1 MPNQVLNRVNTTT
14 VDTTHADTPQ
24 HVYYAP
30 RFEHG
35 FNTPI
40 VDTIAPQQP
49 PAMAHIEPPETVTP
63 DAAAHALVHNSPTM
77 ATLLAAVILIMVSY
91 RSGYKYIE
99 NFFHN
104 MFSIRR
110 RESLFANRTV
120 NETRVLSALI
130 FLTCVCEGILTYFGI
145 RHLQPDLA
153 APMQASPGKYVLALS
168 AAALLFYL
176 VQLALFRLLGYIF
189 SDKVSTK
196 LWLDGFKAS
205 QSLLGLL
212 LFPVVALLLVF
223 PAFGKSLLIIGVA
236 LYFSARIVFL
246 SKGFR
251 IFYSNLLSHVYFLLY
266 LCGVEIVP
274 LVLLW
279 AGAFILCY
287 QL

>member
-145 RHLQPDLA
+145 RHLQPDLT

-168 AAALLFYL
+168 ATALLFYL
-176 VQLALFRLLGYIF
+176 VQLG
-189 SDKVSTK
+189 
-196 LWLDGFKAS
+196 LDGFKAS

-212 LFPVVALLLVF
+212 LFPVVALLLVI
-223 PAFGKSLLIIGVA
+223 PAFGKSLLIIGVV